1 MSVSPVSPDAEKN
14 AATYGGEVPAS
25 WLGIHSAAKV
35 DEGYDLYVAALEGR
49 KDVEKTVEEQA
60 DWEAK
65 SKGIAKKYDMWLL
78 PMLCFLVGVN
88 YIDKAALAWAVL
100 FGFREDLGLVGTD
113 YSLISSA
120 FYFGYL
126 GVSIHQLQPGW

>member
-1 MSVSPVSPDAEKN
+1 MSAPMASPDAEKN
-14 AATYGGEVPAS
+14 ASTYGGAFLPTS
-25 WLGIHSAAKV
+25 QLGIEPAGKL
-35 DEGYDLYVAALEGR
+35 DEGYDLYVATLESR
-49 KDVEKTVEEQA
+49 KDVDKTLEEQA
-60 DWEAK
+60 EWEAK
-65 SKGIAKKYDMWLL
+65 SKAVAKKYDHWLL

-100 FGFREDLGLVGTD
+100 FGFREDLGLVGTE

-126 GVSIHQLQPGW
+126 GVSL